1 MYTAAEYAEMLI
13 IYGGCRRNAR
23 EDARE
28 YAIRFPRRLPHPNYN
43 VFLRLVYRARDT
55 GSLFTV
61 RVRRL
66 RTRRR
71 RSRVLKL
78 ETSTVK
84 RVHGRM
90 SWAYRVGVSPYTVWR
105 TLKEQGL
112 HPYHIQLVQGLKP
125 EDLLKRV
132 RFCEWLLEKNEEP
145 QFIERLL
152 TTDETTFTRDGI
164 FNARNTHL
172 WPNS

>member
-1 MYTAAEYAEMLI
+1 MK
-13 IYGGCRRNAR
+13 
-23 EDARE
+23 
-28 YAIRFPRRLPHPNYN
+28 PN
-43 VFLRLVYRARDT
+43 VC
-55 GSLFTV
+55 
-61 RVRRL
+61 
-66 RTRRR
+66 TRRHFPKEDCRTTAHLVQVSSVFEKTANFAVELLTDCGRKRIRYNLDAEPEILNLVEENPGSSIR
-71 RSRVLKL
+71 R
-78 ETSTVK
+78 
-84 RVHGRM
+84 
-90 SWAYRVGVSPYTVWR
+90 WAYRVGVSPYTVWR

-152 TTDETTFTRDGI
+152 TTDETTFTSDGI

-172 WPNS
+172 GPNS